1 MWPFNGKKER
11 LKELDRVKA
20 EMEGLKKKLEDQAE
34 TSILNSD
41 ILSTAPEY
49 LQRLRQGLDSFELK
63 QPKLMA
69 GHAMDGGNEDL
80 FNASKAAFTQGSSRV
95 SELLM
100 AWYVSQGFIGWQAC
114 GLMAQQWLVDAAVTT
129 NAEAAAKPG
138 WQVTVNDGEDVDPKK
153 LSQIKKL
160 DKKMRIKK
168 KCVELD
174 KHRKIFG
181 IRIAMPLFRGDYD
194 YEKPFNIDGVKKGSY
209 KGFSQIDPYWI
220 TPQLDASAVADQSS
234 EYFYEPTFWEVT
246 IGKETIKVHR
256 SHLVVARYSEVVDI
270 LKPTYIYGGLPLTQL
285 IFERIYSAERTA
297 NEGPLLAASK
307 RMTVLYQDLNA
318 AVANP
323 SKFSEVINQ
332 WAQFRDNFGVKIAG
346 KGDTVQEFDT
356 NLTGLDDATMLQ
368 YQIVA
373 AIAKTPVSE
382 LMKVQLKGLNTT
394 GEGERKSWHAELEKI
409 QEDVYDPFLERHY
422 ELLIKSE
429 FNGEFEVDV
438 VWNKLEPLSDKELAE
453 TNKIKADTDTLLYNM
468 GAIDGIEVRD
478 RLITDESS
486 GYNGLQPYED
496 AEELPDDGQETSTGS
511 ETVNLGEEGNEEEIT
526 E

>member
-1 MWPFNGKKER
+1 MWPLGKKKR
-11 LKELDRVKA
+11 LKQIA
-20 EMEGLKKKLEDQAE
+20 EIKKEMDGLKADLKKQSEV
-34 TSILNSD
+34 SVLNSD

-49 LQRLRQGLDSFELK
+49 LQQLRAGLDSYELK
-63 QPKLMA
+63 QPRLMP
-69 GHAMDGGNEDL
+69 GHAMDSSGEDL

-100 AWYVSQGFIGWQAC
+100 AWYVSQGFIGWQAS
-114 GLMAQQWLVDAAVTT
+114 GLMAQHWLIDAAVTT

-138 WQVTVNDGEDVDPKK
+138 WQITVNDGEDVDPKII
-153 LSQIKKL
+153 SQIKKI
-160 DKKMRIKK
+160 DKRMKMKK

-181 IRIAMPLFRGDYD
+181 IRIAMPLFSGNYD

-220 TPQLDASAVADQSS
+220 TPLLDASAVADQSS
-234 EYFYEPTFWEVT
+234 LHFYEPTFWEVT
-246 IGKETIKVHR
+246 RGDKTVKVHR
-256 SHLVVARYSEVVDI
+256 SHLIVSRYSEVVDI

-285 IFERIYSAERTA
+285 IFERVYSAERTA

-307 RMTVLYQDLNA
+307 RMTVLYQDLNS

-323 SKFSEVINQ
+323 DKFNEVISQ
-332 WAQFRDNFGVKIAG
+332 WAQFRDNFGVKVAG

-356 NLTGLDDATMLQ
+356 NLTGLDDTTMLQ

-409 QEDVYDPFLERHY
+409 QEDVYDELLERHY

-429 FNGEFEVDV
+429 FDGAFEIDV

-453 TNKIKADTDTLLYNM
+453 TNKIKAETDTLNYNM
-468 GAIDGIEVRD
+468 GAIDGVEIRD
-478 RLITDESS
+478 RLIADEHS
-486 GYNGLQPYED
+486 GYNGLEPYED
-496 AEELPDDGQETSTGS
+496 VELPS
-511 ETVNLGEEGNEEEIT
+511 GEEESEEESAPNSNA
-526 E
+526 